1 MSESHDYII
10 VGGGPG
16 GCPVANRL
24 SADKRTTVCLIEAG
38 GDNQHVTVRVP
49 LLLIANVP
57 KKNGFNW
64 AFDTVPQKGLNG
76 RVGYQPRG
84 KGMGGSSAINALV
97 ERTFSAL
104 MNDAAQPVYLAK
116 LNLKPRLVAQHPEL
130 IWDVPTLTVF
140 RSVLMKPEHLAYVPV
155 LHERV
160 LTALH

>member
-1 MSESHDYII
+1 LWAAA
-10 VGGGPG
+10 
-16 GCPVANRL
+16 PVADRL

-97 ERTFSAL
+97 YMRGHPGDYDEWEARAGATATCCRCFASPRTTRSSATSSTAR
-104 MNDAAQPVYLAK
+104 AA
-116 LNLKPRLVAQHPEL
+116 
-130 IWDVPTLTVF
+130 
-140 RSVLMKPEHLAYVPV
+140 S
-155 LHERV
+155 
-160 LTALH
+160 